1 MKRNL
6 ILCALM
12 WYLGLAAHENPSEGF
27 VTFATSNYF
36 DLLKVTLDSA
46 HAFSTRPVIAYG
58 INADIPFSTTEYPRL
73 IKRRIDVDLSKTHI
87 FFIKVRI
94 ILESGLDYGVY
105 IEADDILNQGVDS
118 LFDTCKTIKKY
129 PLCPLHPKDPE
140 NQYQIMKL
148 MGVTHKS
155 MPYVHAHILFS
166 YTCRAFLQ
174 EWYDACLKYGRMA
187 PNFDETIL
195 NVLLWKHGACK
206 YVPVYDPYFE
216 SMKAWREKRIP
227 YEHGYSQSDIRYYM
241 LHGCKNPAQA
251 SQLLEQLKYYAQIDN

>member
-1 MKRNL
+1 MKKVL
-6 ILCALM
+6 ILVLVI
-12 WYLGLAAHENPSEGF
+12 LGGSLYAQNSVNEGF

-46 HAFSTRPVIAYG
+46 HQFSTRPVIAYG
-58 INADIPFSTTEYPRL
+58 INADIPFEAADYPRL
-73 IKRRIDVDLSKTHI
+73 IKRRLDVDLSKVHI

-105 IEADDILNQGVDS
+105 IEADDILNKGVDT
-118 LFDTCKTIKKY
+118 LFDVCKTIENY

-216 SMKAWREKRIP
+216 SIKAWREKRIP

-251 SQLLEQLKYYAQIDN
+251 AYILEQLKQYAQQN

>member
-1 MKRNL
+1 MKKYIVI
-6 ILCALM
+6 ILCV
-12 WYLGLAAHENPSEGF
+12 LGMHMHAHTQPSEGF

-46 HAFSTRPVIAYG
+46 HEFSTRPVIAYG
-58 INADIPFSTTEYPRL
+58 INAEIPFDTAQYPRL
-73 IKRRIDVDLSKTHI
+73 IKRRLDVDLSKVHI

-105 IEADDILNQGVDS
+105 IEADDILNKGVDT
-118 LFDTCKTIKKY
+118 LFDVCKTIQDY

-166 YTCRAFLQ
+166 HTCRAFLQ
-174 EWYDACLKYGRMA
+174 EWYEACLKYGRKA

-195 NVLLWKHGACK
+195 NVLLWKYGATQ
-206 YVPVYDPYFE
+206 YLPVYDPYFE
-216 SMKAWREKRIP
+216 SIQAWRENRIP
-227 YEHGYSQSDIRYYM
+227 YEHGYTQPDIHYYM
-241 LHGCKNPAQA
+241 LHGCKNHAQA
-251 SQLLEQLKYYAQIDN
+251 AYILEQLKQYAQQD

>member
-12 WYLGLAAHENPSEGF
+12 WCVGLAASENPSEGF

-46 HAFSTRPVIAYG
+46 HEFSTRPVIAYG

-105 IEADDILNQGVDS
+105 IEADDILNNGVDA
-118 LFDTCKTIKKY
+118 LFDLCKTIKEY

-140 NQYQIMKL
+140 NQYHIMQR
-148 MGVTHKS
+148 MGVQHKT
-155 MPYVHAHILFS
+155 MPYVHAHILFAH
-166 YTCRAFLQ
+166 TCRAFLQ
-174 EWYDACLKYGRMA
+174 EWYDACLQYGRMA

-195 NVLLWKHGACK
+195 NVLLWKHGATD

-216 SMKAWREKRIP
+216 SINAWLENRLP
-227 YEHGYSQSDIRYYM
+227 TEHGYTQSPIYYYM
-241 LHGCKNPAQA
+241 LHGCKDPRQA
-251 SQLLEQLKYYAQIDN
+251 AGVLKHLKQIARKE